1 MLDRST
7 YVFFKLL
14 GEMFAIDVKNV
25 IETIDLP
32 ELTPVP
38 ETPEFMKGVTV
49 FRGNMLPV
57 IDLKLKFKFKEES
70 AGKTYV
76 IVVTYTHDDKQQDI
90 GLIVDKIVDV
100 KDLSVLDINDF
111 PDIGSKYNLEF
122 IDGIVKHK
130 ENITI
135 ILNIEKILSS
145 IEIDI
150 IKKSTDDFDL
160 LKDEKKINGDEQ

>member
-1 MLDRST
+1 M
-7 YVFFKLL
+7 
-14 GEMFAIDVKNV
+14 
-25 IETIDLP
+25 
-32 ELTPVP
+32 
-38 ETPEFMKGVTV
+38 
-49 FRGNMLPV
+49 
-57 IDLKLKFKFKEES
+57 
-70 AGKTYV
+70 
-76 IVVTYTHDDKQQDI
+76 IVLTYTHDDKQQDI